1 MFKEDRKEGRELRR
15 APLAERGK
23 EPDSVMLLILIIKL
37 YDTFIDWQGSFEHD
51 TQTLKDSGR

>member
-1 MFKEDRKEGRELRR
+1 LKEERKEGREGRR
-15 APLAERGK
+15 GRVGERGK
-23 EPDSVMLLILIIKL
+23 EGDSVMLLILIIKL